1 MDDDGATGSGAV
13 PVRDNVSR
21 DWPYDS
27 DDPKPPPGNASQ
39 TVWTEYAA
47 KLKSYSSERIESI
60 VRDSSLRSEDLWIDF
75 TTVFSE
81 AAFSRLTSVSCHDWR
96 KLLTSRGVY
105 VRRSRGL
112 RIADALLECAMQT
125 EFVPCADSAIA
136 TEAAYE
142 RSVHPQSPGSH
153 PTGADADVQE
163 QEEISGAAQESI
175 SKNPQPSTAT
185 YNGASTGGYNSSLG
199 LSGLSKVCQGRAK
212 FSGGLYEDLEGI
224 IQVYEAFSRTCKL
237 TEEELA
243 LGVPMILDGDAMA
256 LYSSKLSRLSF
267 KDIVQA
273 LRDEFTSEEQRN
285 RLLRIWQKASLRD
298 AMRNE
303 PERSE
308 VEVFKSMCRLLSTT
322 QRQLH
327 ESYHNDRFLKDQIV
341 ISVDIPEIE
350 RSLREKAAHSS
361 HEVIQRVAALLSN
374 EPRSAGAHFA
384 SDYGMESQ
392 GLLWDIQPLRRR
404 SS

>member
-1 MDDDGATGSGAV
+1 
-13 PVRDNVSR
+13 
-21 DWPYDS
+21 
-27 DDPKPPPGNASQ
+27 
-39 TVWTEYAA
+39 
-47 KLKSYSSERIESI
+47 
-60 VRDSSLRSEDLWIDF
+60 
-75 TTVFSE
+75 
-81 AAFSRLTSVSCHDWR
+81 
-96 KLLTSRGVY
+96 
-105 VRRSRGL
+105 
-112 RIADALLECAMQT
+112 
-125 EFVPCADSAIA
+125 
-136 TEAAYE
+136 
-142 RSVHPQSPGSH
+142 
-153 PTGADADVQE
+153 
-163 QEEISGAAQESI
+163 
-175 SKNPQPSTAT
+175 
-185 YNGASTGGYNSSLG
+185 
-199 LSGLSKVCQGRAK
+199 
-212 FSGGLYEDLEGI
+212 
-224 IQVYEAFSRTCKL
+224 VYEAFSRTCKL

-392 GLLWDIQPLRRR
+392 GYYGTSSRYGGEARKPLRWKGQKGRKSGTLKCWVCQKPHRARDHHSQTEIREAFDKRR
-404 SS
+404 KENP